1 MLHIAHHA
9 SDARDFPLTVTADGF
24 AWEIPAGTMTIRY
37 VTTIKDDTWHEAL
50 NGSIV
55 KAR

>member
-1 MLHIAHHA
+1 MLHIAHHPR
-9 SDARDFPLTVTADGF
+9 DAGDFPLTVTADGF